1 MPLPTPYLTGIVTS
15 PCTQGRRRPSSTPI
29 AWHLSAGLYPQV
41 LLLTTLLFPGTRGQ
55 VGTCGLNHSC
65 WCLIW
70 KILQPSPQG
79 LSQGLSRD
87 SKKPGKTVFMCQLF
101 CIHPTSAS
109 WEHQSIVYGTEYCG
123 VDSHIN
129 LFNLFKLLNLFTS
142 TYSSHSS
149 KRNMSVTMTLRLK
162 LTKASFLALSSF
174 SYMNMKM
181 FLQVFFSPK
190 QIKNIYF
197 KGLWELNELMF
208 LSNSATDWPR

>member
-15 PCTQGRRRPSSTPI
+15 PCTQGRRRPSSTLI

-87 SKKPGKTVFMCQLF
+87 SKKPGKTVFMWSVILHSPHKCFLRTPKYCLWHWILWSRQ
-101 CIHPTSAS
+101 S
-109 WEHQSIVYGTEYCG
+109 HQPVQPIQTTEPI
-123 VDSHIN
+123 HIN
-129 LFNLFKLLNLFTS
+129 LFKSFIKTEYECDHDTQTKINKSFI
-142 TYSSHSS
+142 SS
-149 KRNMSVTMTLRLK
+149 SVIL
-162 LTKASFLALSSF
+162 
-174 SYMNMKM
+174 
-181 FLQVFFSPK
+181 
-190 QIKNIYF
+190 
-197 KGLWELNELMF
+197 
-208 LSNSATDWPR
+208 